1 MKNTLLFAT
10 LFSLSLSASAQLT
23 LNSANAPTVA
33 ICQQNDTLMRLKR
46 SGTVPSFAG
55 AANAT
60 WDLTVMG
67 DSTSFFYDNGAYSG
81 SAFPTATFTQ
91 PGAYPF
97 SSLMYYIDAI
107 YDVTPTGI
115 INYGEHIER
124 QALSL
129 AGVSGA
135 TTDTLTFLQQDI
147 PYTSNPKD
155 LKYPCTMGTTWTE
168 VIPYVTDFELTIL
181 AYGLDHTPGERRSH
195 LTRSYNVIGWGKMRV
210 NTPSGPSA
218 YMDVLEVEISH
229 RVIDSFYL
237 GGAPAPESLLTAF
250 GTTQGQ
256 VSETNYRRFYRAG
269 ELRELAR
276 VTYSNNT
283 YSTIQEVFVHKQRLP
298 MPTTAIADNEIERSF
313 VVYPNPVT
321 GTSFK
326 VDMENAG
333 KSATYRICNLLGQ
346 EVAIGAV
353 SANGMVSLDESIP
366 TGNYVIKILTEE
378 GYQKVSQ
385 LRIEH

>member
-10 LFSLSLSASAQLT
+10 FLSFSLAANAQLT
-23 LNSANAPTVA
+23 LNSTNAPTVA
-33 ICQQNDTLMRLKR
+33 KCQQNDTLMRLKM
-46 SGTVPSFAG
+46 SGIVPSFAG

-67 DSTSFFYDNGAYSG
+67 DSTSFFYDNGPYSG

-97 SSLMYYIDAI
+97 SSLIYYIDAI

-129 AGVSGA
+129 AGISGA

-147 PYTSNPKD
+147 TYTSNPKD

-168 VIPYVTDFELTIL
+168 IIPYVTNFELTIL
-181 AYGLDHTPGERRSH
+181 AFGLDHTPGERRSH

-218 YMDVLEVEISH
+218 YMDVLEIEISH
-229 RVIDSFYL
+229 LVIDSFYL
-237 GGAPAPESLLTAF
+237 GGAPAPESLLSAF

-283 YSTIQEVFVHKQRLP
+283 YSSIQGVFVHKQRLP
-298 MPTTAIADNEIERSF
+298 MPTTSIADNDMERSF

-326 VDMENAG
+326 VDIENAG

-353 SANGMVSLDESIP
+353 SANGMVSIDDSIP
-366 TGNYVIKILTEE
+366 SGNYVIKILTEE
-378 GYQKVSQ
+378 GYLKVSQ